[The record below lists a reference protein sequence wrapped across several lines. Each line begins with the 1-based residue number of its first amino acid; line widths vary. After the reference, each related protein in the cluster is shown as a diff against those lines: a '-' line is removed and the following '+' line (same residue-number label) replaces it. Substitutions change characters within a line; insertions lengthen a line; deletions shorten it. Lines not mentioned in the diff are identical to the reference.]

1 MHQVCLLPV
10 EKKMRVAVLLWDWWA
25 TQNKT
30 NAGTKQKTI
39 EEASML
45 INKHLLEFSSMKQ
58 SPSPQP
64 ACQESRKPPEAGIV
78 KINIDAAFREMP
90 EAGAWGCG
98 V

>member
-1 MHQVCLLPV
+1 MCACNSECTDSQNLMHQVCLLPV

-45 INKHLLEFSSMKQ
+45 INKHLLEFSSMKL

-64 ACQESRKPPEAGIV
+64 ACQESRKPPEADR
-78 KINIDAAFREMP
+78 KDKH
-90 EAGAWGCG
+90 
-98 V
+98 